1 MVHIGSQDA
10 WHHRRT
16 FGNSYPFPGSKPIE
30 QGPAPP
36 ISKKSLEETAMDPNE
51 RISSGTGL
59 SSLRVWLGSPV
70 TLTLP
75 GWGVA
80 AGAAAVLLLVLLA
93 LD

>member
-1 MVHIGSQDA
+1 
-10 WHHRRT
+10 
-16 FGNSYPFPGSKPIE
+16 
-30 QGPAPP
+30 
-36 ISKKSLEETAMDPNE
+36 MDPNE